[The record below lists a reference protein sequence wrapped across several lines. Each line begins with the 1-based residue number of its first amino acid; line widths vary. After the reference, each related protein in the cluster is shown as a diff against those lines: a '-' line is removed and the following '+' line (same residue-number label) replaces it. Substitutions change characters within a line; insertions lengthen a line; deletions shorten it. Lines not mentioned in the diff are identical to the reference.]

1 MGTSLILRVRDR
13 VRVRAR
19 ARARAAEGALPL
31 ALALALTLT
40 RFERKTEL
48 TGHHGFVRAL
58 AVSGGGALLFSGS
71 QDKTVRVW
79 DTHTHVQLCALSGHQ
94 EEVLVRVRVR
104 VRIRGRDRVRMT

>member
-1 MGTSLILRVRDR
+1 MGTSLILRVRGR
-13 VRVRAR
+13 LRVRAR
-19 ARARAAEGALPL
+19 VRGRAAEGALPL
-31 ALALALTLT
+31 TLALALTLT
-40 RFERKTEL
+40 RFERKAEL
-48 TGHHGFVRAL
+48 AGHHGFVRAL

-104 VRIRGRDRVRMT
+104 VRVRGRDRVRMT